1 MEPDGYIKG
10 LYVIGSHKGFLSGR
24 EDKDFVITFSNS
36 LNCFIGGRGTGK
48 STVLQIL
55 DFILGQNYVSDNKLD
70 LICNNKE
77 IWILYSK
84 SGFDY
89 LISFIISTDEDEKDN
104 ENAVEDIKRKLSADF
119 RELQK
124 IHSYKGKAKVQ
135 KKYFQI
141 FRMRERR
148 NVLEQKEI
156 VGVSEMLSSFF
167 DTKYSVNELVQYA
180 ETEKISDY
188 VREVISKNNKIPQI
202 RTVSYVK
209 SLKGLKEKTQLVKQ
223 ILDDRK
229 RDILPVIN
237 EYNELHTKDLRI
249 THEYKTVVDNVIDF
263 EGIFNFRWSEK
274 DRWFCGFN
282 ITNENCISYLEKIY
296 DEIGT
301 IEFYNIIS
309 SGKLIELNKIE
320 VIEKYTHEKTF
331 RMVEDE
337 VTIIADTNKQDFFDK
352 LGEYLYSPMGID
364 RFSAGLKKYLSC
376 CEYYNLYFNINNK
389 EDVNN
394 AKPIFKSIDKLSMG
408 QKVVAMLSFVLSYSD
423 YSHDYRPLII
433 DQPEDNLDNQYIYKN
448 LVKQL
453 REIKSKRQIIIAT
466 HNATIVTNAKAE
478 QVIVMES
485 DNLHGWVRATGYP
498 NEKRIIKHIVN
509 NLEGGKES
517 FQHKCFIYTELI
529 QD

>member
-1 MEPDGYIKG
+1 M
-10 LYVIGSHKGFLSGR
+10 S
-24 EDKDFVITFSNS
+24 
-36 LNCFIGGRGTGK
+36 
-48 STVLQIL
+48 
-55 DFILGQNYVSDNKLD
+55 
-70 LICNNKE
+70 
-77 IWILYSK
+77 
-84 SGFDY
+84 
-89 LISFIISTDEDEKDN
+89 
-104 ENAVEDIKRKLSADF
+104 
-119 RELQK
+119 
-124 IHSYKGKAKVQ
+124 
-135 KKYFQI
+135 
-141 FRMRERR
+141 
-148 NVLEQKEI
+148 
-156 VGVSEMLSSFF
+156 
-167 DTKYSVNELVQYA
+167 LVQYA

-498 NEKRIIKHIVN
+498 NEKELLSILLIIWRVER
-509 NLEGGKES
+509 NLFNIS
-517 FQHKCFIYTELI
+517 VLFI
-529 QD
+529 QS